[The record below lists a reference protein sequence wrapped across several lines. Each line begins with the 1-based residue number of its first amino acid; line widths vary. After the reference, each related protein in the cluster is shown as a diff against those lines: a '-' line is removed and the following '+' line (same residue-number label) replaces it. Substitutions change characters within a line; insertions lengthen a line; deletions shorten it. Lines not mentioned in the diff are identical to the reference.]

1 MNFSGTGF
9 DNNVFDEW
17 IDTVP
22 WLNVDLVNWVR
33 FCLFIFFLSCS
44 KQHEEDLTL
53 SQDIWN
59 DILDESSHDVQSV

>member
-1 MNFSGTGF
+1 MLSPERPQGSNMNFSGTGF

-33 FCLFIFFLSCS
+33 FCLFIFF
-44 KQHEEDLTL
+44 
-53 SQDIWN
+53 
-59 DILDESSHDVQSV
+59 ILQ

>member
-1 MNFSGTGF
+1 MLSPEISLGSNMNIGTGF

-33 FCLFIFFLSCS
+33 FCLFIFSYLAVNSM
-44 KQHEEDLTL
+44 KR
-53 SQDIWN
+53 I
-59 DILDESSHDVQSV
+59 